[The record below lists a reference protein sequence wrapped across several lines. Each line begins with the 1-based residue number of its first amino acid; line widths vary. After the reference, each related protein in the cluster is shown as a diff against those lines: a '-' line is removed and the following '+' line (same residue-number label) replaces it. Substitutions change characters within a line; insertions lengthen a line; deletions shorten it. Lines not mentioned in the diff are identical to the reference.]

1 MAKYQ
6 IFADEAWTHGTPP
19 PNRYHCF
26 FGGILGLESEVD
38 RLQTALTKI
47 KLSYNITQ
55 EVKWSNVS
63 PRNVE
68 YYKELIDCLKYHL
81 LNHDVK
87 YRQMFRDR
95 TFHHDPD
102 PEDTELDI
110 QFKIYYQYIKH
121 IFGCKYIPVDPS
133 GTTILIRLDGHSSEK
148 HKNKLREFLE
158 NLPRMWERNDLSVAV
173 TYENSANSIRLQVCD
188 LMMGAAG
195 YYGNKFHMRRPTG
208 KRGMTSRQRIKL
220 DMAKYIYNTIKD
232 IDAQARGSKAFNW
245 FESTGMGGVAE
256 NSFHHKLRI
265 WKFIPN
271 DYRINKGWQNDN
283 LDSQGMFIRDN
294 FEE

>member
-47 KLSYNITQ
+47 KLSNGITQ

-63 PRNVE
+63 PRNVK

-95 TFHHDPD
+95 AFHHDPD
-102 PEDTELDI
+102 PDDTELDI

-121 IFGCKYIPVDPS
+121 IFGCKHIPVDPS

-158 NLPRMWERNDLSVAV
+158 DLPRVWKRADITVTV
-173 TYENSANSIRLQVCD
+173 TYENSENSIRLQVCD
-188 LMMGAAG
+188 LVMGAAG
-195 YYGNKFHMRRPTG
+195 YYGNKFHLRRPSG
-208 KRGMTSRQRIKL
+208 KRGMTSKQKIKL

-232 IDAQARGSKAFNW
+232 IDAKTRGSKAFNW
-245 FESTGMGGVAE
+245 FESTGMGGDPE
-256 NSFHHKLRI
+256 NSFNHKLRI
-265 WKFIPN
+265 WKFIPEQH
-271 DYRINKGWQNDN
+271 RINKGWQNDN
-283 LDSQGMFIRDN
+283 LDKQGMFIRDN
-294 FEE
+294 FED